1 MTEAVMTGGED
12 RERER
17 GREREG
23 GGERDRERGI
33 GSGEKE
39 TETMDHL
46 VSATLET
53 QGNVINCN
61 YCLPLSSSHNI
72 SAVYVLYIHL
82 YCLIYM
88 YMCMCV
94 IHTSKHKYKFLFDTG
109 IHLDTAHDQDQGMKL
124 CHQSISVSLEH
135 TTHTPV

>member
-12 RERER
+12 RDRERGR

-33 GSGEKE
+33 GGGEKE

-61 YCLPLSSSHNI
+61 YCLPLNSSHNNI
-72 SAVYVLYIHL
+72 SFIM
-82 YCLIYM
+82 YCTYTCI
-88 YMCMCV
+88 V
-94 IHTSKHKYKFLFDTG
+94 
-109 IHLDTAHDQDQGMKL
+109 
-124 CHQSISVSLEH
+124 
-135 TTHTPV
+135 